1 MKPPV
6 ESEPVVAPD
15 GLRLLRTILTDVR
28 LVLAAMVAVFLG
40 GYAALAQV
48 QGVAERTAR
57 VEVQAIDASVKAMQE
72 RIETHESQSAHT
84 HVMLQTEVQG
94 MKVEVQQTR
103 SEVEGLRR
111 DLRQLFPTLPR
122 STDGGTP

>member
-1 MKPPV
+1 M
-6 ESEPVVAPD
+6 ESPNDAAAPD

-28 LVLAAMVAVFLG
+28 LLLAAMVAVFLG

-57 VEVQAIDASVKAMQE
+57 VEVQAHDASVVSMQK
-72 RIETHESQSAHT
+72 RLETHESQSAHT
-84 HVMLQTEVQG
+84 HTMLQTEVQG
-94 MKVEVQQTR
+94 LKVDVQQTHA
-103 SEVEGLRR
+103 EVEGLRR

-122 STDGGTP
+122 SIDGGVP